1 MCLTKSKK
9 FLFLS
14 LTVTMLLIHGCCLIP
29 TNNIAPGYPESY
41 QAIKNAIFGF
51 PDNKISPSLV
61 NNIPYASM
69 LLKIGKGPSGLLILE
84 SKSMDGRYTWLS
96 ADGVYIVTKEGRI
109 VSTAGLPN
117 NLINQIM
124 PIEDFEELLEGNKNE
139 SKYYYSFDKPLLRN
153 LDLTINYK
161 KGNIEEVDI
170 LGQKRKLRII
180 YEVGKNDYLG
190 WNFKNKYW
198 IDEENFVWKS
208 EQTISPKLPALR
220 IEITKKPSL

>member
-1 MCLTKSKK
+1 MYLTKSKK
-9 FLFLS
+9 FLLLS
-14 LTVTMLLIHGCCLIP
+14 LTVTMFLTHGCSLIP

-41 QAIKNAIFGF
+41 RAIKNAIFGF

-96 ADGVYIVTKEGRI
+96 ADGVYIVTKKGRI

-117 NLINQIM
+117 NLTNQIM
-124 PIEDFEELLEGNKNE
+124 PIEDFAELLEGNKKE
-139 SKYYYSFDKPLLRN
+139 SKYYYSFDTPLLRN
-153 LDLTINYK
+153 LDLKINYK
-161 KGNIEEVDI
+161 KGNLEEVDI
-170 LGQKRKLRII
+170 LGKKRKLRII

-208 EQTISPKLPALR
+208 EQTISPKLPVLR

>member
-14 LTVTMLLIHGCCLIP
+14 LTVTMLLIHGCSLIP

>member
-1 MCLTKSKK
+1 MYSIKSKI
-9 FLFLS
+9 FLVLS
-14 LTVTMLLIHGCCLIP
+14 LTVTMFLTYGCSLIP

-51 PDNKISPSLV
+51 PDNEISPSLV

-84 SKSMDGRYTWLS
+84 SKSTDGRYTWLS

-109 VSTAGLPN
+109 VSTRGLPN
-117 NLINQIM
+117 NLINQII
-124 PIEDFEELLEGNKNE
+124 PIEDFAELLEGNKKE
-139 SKYYYSFDKPLLRN
+139 SKYYYSFDKPILRN
-153 LDLTINYK
+153 LDLNIKYE
-161 KGNIEEVDI
+161 KGKLEEVDI
-170 LGQKRKLRII
+170 LGQKRKLKII
-180 YEVGKNDYLG
+180 YEVGRNDYLG

-208 EQTISPKLPALR
+208 EQSISPKLPVLQ

>member
-1 MCLTKSKK
+1 MYLIKSKK
-9 FLFLS
+9 FLVLS
-14 LTVTMLLIHGCCLIP
+14 LTMTMFLTYGCSLIP

-161 KGNIEEVDI
+161 KGNIE
-170 LGQKRKLRII
+170 
-180 YEVGKNDYLG
+180 
-190 WNFKNKYW
+190 
-198 IDEENFVWKS
+198 
-208 EQTISPKLPALR
+208 
-220 IEITKKPSL
+220 